1 MNSRK
6 TTGALLLAGGIAI
19 GIGLTVISMNAFTAS
34 KAASD
39 GAGQVVAAEGQ
50 MVAERPAAEVSA
62 QPPAENVAPPA
73 PAQAVENQSAA
84 PQAQAYNPFVQ
95 SNQNAAPSA
104 VPQQANM
111 FAPTMTYTMVPAGPV
126 QTREIGTTV
135 SGYPIEVGTPTRAID
150 SAGQLQPMGS
160 NGLLQNPCVDP
171 PSVTVG
177 RAYNAPQ

>member
-19 GIGLTVISMNAFTAS
+19 GIGLTVISMNAFSAS
-34 KAASD
+34 KAAND
-39 GAGQVVAAEGQ
+39 GAGQAVSAEGQ
-50 MVAERPAAEVSA
+50 MVAERPAAE
-62 QPPAENVAPPA
+62 NVAPSA
-73 PAQAVENQSAA
+73 PAQAAENQSAA

-95 SNQNAAPSA
+95 SGQSAAPPA

-135 SGYPIEVGTPTRAID
+135 SGYPIEIGTPTRAID